1 MNTVSTRRP
10 HVQRER
16 KGVKQHGSVYEWKD
30 FNHRFP
36 LSISFKRLEHTM
48 NNALSLLTRPFPHRL
63 DYIEPCKPHT
73 SFYALTLLYDKQWQS
88 LQNSVDYTLD
98 HW

>member
-1 MNTVSTRRP
+1 MNTVSTRRT

-30 FNHRFP
+30 FRIVAFLCPFP
-36 LSISFKRLEHTM
+36 LTGTYNKYT
-48 NNALSLLTRPFPHRL
+48 LSLLTRPFPHRI

-73 SFYALTLLYDKQWQS
+73 SFYALTLLYHKQWQS
-88 LQNSVDYTLD
+88 LWNSVDYTLD